1 MNAGR
6 AELNRFHVFQ
16 TDFVLVSQYRK
27 LVHLHTV
34 LVQMSHAGG
43 QPPCAATERF
53 RAPQHGSSAAC
64 LLSGGDGVAGRLVAP
79 VLPEF
84 SF

>member
-1 MNAGR
+1 
-6 AELNRFHVFQ
+6 
-16 TDFVLVSQYRK
+16 
-27 LVHLHTV
+27 
-34 LVQMSHAGG
+34 MSHAGG